1 MLRRDRRI
9 EGRAALARGGVSG
22 GAILTGV
29 LVSYGALLIVSALIG
44 GILVATGLEPDD
56 IAGGE
61 QVDVG
66 IGIGIGILVGQFL
79 AYLWG
84 GYTAGR
90 MARGAGAA
98 NGVLVPIVALVVA
111 VIVAGIA
118 AALGATAELGT
129 PFGATRLPIEGDYV
143 VEWSVAV
150 GGAILLVML
159 LGGLL
164 GGLAGSRW
172 HTRLEEDAVISQ
184 PAVTERLEP
193 IERAEPPAPPVA
205 RPQEPAE
212 APRTEERTGDRS
224 GLQEKASAL
233 KDKLASR
240 GSSEERTT
248 RRS

>member
-1 MLRRDRRI
+1 MLRRDRQI
-9 EGRAALARGGVSG
+9 QEHADSARGGVSI

-29 LVSYGALLIVSALIG
+29 LVSFGALLIISALVG
-44 GILVATGLEPDD
+44 GVLVATGLEPDD

-61 QVDVG
+61 EVEVG
-66 IGIGIGILVGQFL
+66 IGIGIGVLVGQFL

-98 NGVLVPIVALVVA
+98 NGILVPVVALI
-111 VIVAGIA
+111 IVGIVGAIA
-118 AALGATAELGT
+118 AALGATAELGP

-143 VEWSVAV
+143 VEWSLAVAA
-150 GGAILLVML
+150 GIFLAML

-164 GGLAGSRW
+164 GGLAGARW
-172 HTRLEEDAVISQ
+172 HTRLEEEAMVAE
-184 PAVTERLEP
+184 PAVT
-193 IERAEPPAPPVA
+193 ERAEPPAPPVEHRA
-205 RPQEPAE
+205 EPVETPPNE
-212 APRTEERTGDRS
+212 AGTPDRS

-233 KDKLASR
+233 KDKLSS
-240 GSSEERTT
+240 GSSSEETPT

>member
-1 MLRRDRRI
+1 MLRRDRQIQGETR
-9 EGRAALARGGVSG
+9 LARGGVSL

-29 LVSYGALLIVSALIG
+29 LVSYGALLILSALVG
-44 GILVATGLEPDD
+44 GVLVATGLDPEDV
-56 IAGGE
+56 AAGE
-61 QVDVG
+61 QVEVGVG
-66 IGIGIGILVGQFL
+66 IGIGVLVGQFL

-98 NGVLVPIVALVVA
+98 NGVLVPIVAVIVV
-111 VIVAGIA
+111 VIVAGAA

-150 GGAILLVML
+150 GAGILLVML

-164 GGLAGSRW
+164 GGLAGARW
-172 HTRLEEDAVISQ
+172 HTRLEEDAMVAE
-184 PAVTERLEP
+184 PAVSERAAPPTPPVER
-193 IERAEPPAPPVA
+193 RAEPVEAP
-205 RPQEPAE
+205 PAE
-212 APRTEERTGDRS
+212 AGTRDRS

-233 KDKLASR
+233 KDKLSSR
-240 GSSEERTT
+240 GSSEERMPHK
-248 RRS
+248 S

>member
-1 MLRRDRRI
+1 MLRRDRTI
-9 EGRAALARGGVSG
+9 EGHAKSARGGVSG

-29 LVSYGALLIVSALIG
+29 VVSYGALLIVSALAG
-44 GILVATGLEPDD
+44 GVLVATGLDPED

-98 NGVLVPIVALVVA
+98 NGVLVPVVALIVV
-111 VIVAGIA
+111 VVVAGIA

-129 PFGATRLPIEGDYV
+129 PFGTTRLPIEGDYV

-150 GGAILLVML
+150 GGGILLVML

-164 GGLAGSRW
+164 GGLAGARW
-172 HTRLEEDAVISQ
+172 HTRLEKDSVHEESAV
-184 PAVTERLEP
+184 A
-193 IERAEPPAPPVA
+193 ERAKPPAPPVA
-205 RPQEPAE
+205 RREE
-212 APRTEERTGDRS
+212 AVAAPSTEERTQDGA

-233 KDKLASR
+233 RDKLSSR
-240 GSSEERTT
+240 SSSEERTT
-248 RRS
+248 RRP

>member
-1 MLRRDRRI
+1 MLRRDRSI
-9 EGRAALARGGVSG
+9 EGRVGVARGGVSI

-29 LVSYGALLIVSALIG
+29 VVSYGALLIVSALIG
-44 GILVATGLEPDD
+44 GILVATGLDPGD

-61 QVDVG
+61 EVDVG
-66 IGIGIGILVGQFL
+66 IGLGIGVLVGQLL

-98 NGVLVPIVALVVA
+98 NGILVPVVALIVA

-118 AALGATAELGT
+118 AALGATAEFGT

-143 VEWSVAV
+143 IEWSVGIGVA
-150 GGAILLVML
+150 LLVVML

-164 GGLAGSRW
+164 GGLAGARW
-172 HTRLEEDAVISQ
+172 HTRLEEHAALAE
-184 PAVTERLEP
+184 PATTERTEP
-193 IERAEPPAPPVA
+193 VAPPATRAPEPPEG
-205 RPQEPAE
+205 RPAE
-212 APRTEERTGDRS
+212 EETDDRA

-233 KDKLASR
+233 KDKLSSR
-240 GSSEERTT
+240 ISAEEESTT
-248 RRS
+248 RRQ

>member
-1 MLRRDRRI
+1 MLRRDRQIQGQARS
-9 EGRAALARGGVSG
+9 ARGGVSL

-29 LVSYGALLIVSALIG
+29 LVSFGALLIVSALVG
-44 GILVATGLEPDD
+44 GVLVATGLDPEDV
-56 IAGGE
+56 AAGE
-61 QVDVG
+61 QVEVGVG
-66 IGIGIGILVGQFL
+66 IGIGVLVGQFL

-98 NGVLVPIVALVVA
+98 NGVLVPIVALIVV

-129 PFGATRLPIEGDYV
+129 PFGETRLPIEGDYV
-143 VEWSVAV
+143 VEWSVGV
-150 GGAILLVML
+150 GAGILLAML

-164 GGLAGSRW
+164 GGLAGARW
-172 HTRLEEDAVISQ
+172 HTRLEEEAMVAE
-184 PAVTERLEP
+184 PVVTER
-193 IERAEPPAPPVA
+193 AAPPVA
-205 RPQEPAE
+205 RSADPVETPSAE
-212 APRTEERTGDRS
+212 AGTRDRS

-233 KDKLASR
+233 KDKLSSDS
-240 GSSEERTT
+240 SSEETPT

>member
-1 MLRRDRRI
+1 MLRRDRQVQ
-9 EGRAALARGGVSG
+9 GHADSARGGVSL

-29 LVSYGALLIVSALIG
+29 LVSFGALLIISALVG
-44 GILVATGLEPDD
+44 GVLVATGLEPDD

-61 QVDVG
+61 EVEVGVG
-66 IGIGIGILVGQFL
+66 IGIGVLVGQFL

-98 NGVLVPIVALVVA
+98 NGILVPVVALV
-111 VIVAGIA
+111 IVGVVGAIA
-118 AALGATAELGT
+118 AALGATAELGP

-143 VEWSVAV
+143 VEWSLAV
-150 GGAILLVML
+150 GAGILLAML

-164 GGLAGSRW
+164 GGLAGARW
-172 HTRLEEDAVISQ
+172 HTRLEKDAMVAE
-184 PAVTERLEP
+184 PAVTER
-193 IERAEPPAPPVA
+193 AAPPAPPVERHA
-205 RPQEPAE
+205 EPVE
-212 APRTEERTGDRS
+212 TPSDEEGTDRS

-233 KDKLASR
+233 KDKLSS
-240 GSSEERTT
+240 GSSSEETPT